1 MVWHH
6 SLLLMNS
13 FNKTE
18 AAVSSCRL
26 CFLRADPFISLLYH
40 HYIDIWC
47 NTFLD
52 MILTNSSLI
61 CEDGIQVQNIEVTFV
76 GYTVICLYGISRH
89 NPCYI
94 SLVVKYLQIENY
106 HL

>member
-1 MVWHH
+1 
-6 SLLLMNS
+6 
-13 FNKTE
+13 
-18 AAVSSCRL
+18 
-26 CFLRADPFISLLYH
+26 
-40 HYIDIWC
+40 
-47 NTFLD
+47 
-52 MILTNSSLI
+52 MILTNSSFI